1 MTLAHSAPQLY
12 QRLGILPAQLVEF
25 CQRWGIAELALFGS
39 VLRDDFRD
47 DSDVDMLITFAP
59 NARKGLLTIA
69 KMQHELEP
77 LLNRKIDLVSKK
89 SIEQSH
95 NAIRRQV
102 ILASAQ
108 VIYGA

>member
-1 MTLAHSAPQLY
+1 MTLASSAPNIY
-12 QRLGILPAQLVEF
+12 ERLGILPTQLVEF
-25 CQRWGIAELALFGS
+25 SQRWGIAELALFGS
-39 VLRDDFRD
+39 VLRDDFRE
-47 DSDVDMLITFAP
+47 DSDVDMLITFVP
-59 NARKGLLTIA
+59 NARKGLLTLA
-69 KMQHELEP
+69 KMQQELEAI
-77 LLNRKIDLVSKK
+77 LNRKIDLVSKK